1 MCQSLKKEIALIVFY
16 QKENKYSFNALISAL
31 ETEPTLNEVDIFF
44 IRGKEN
50 LINRLYQL
58 ITIYQKV
65 VLGVSFFTTQ
75 VWKIYK
81 LIKILRRKF
90 QNKIIFLA
98 GGPHST
104 GDPLGALK
112 MGFDLVVVGEGEET
126 LIELILKIKND
137 ENFYSIKGIAF
148 LDQEK
153 ELIYT
158 GKRNP
163 INLNDYPPLP
173 VKYTKFGAIEIT
185 RGCPYTC
192 YFCQTSYMF
201 GTKPRHRNIENIC
214 QAVKIMALNY
224 GKKDIRFIS
233 PNAFSYGSIDGKSL
247 NLAKLE
253 ELLKKIKEIIYPNG
267 RIFLGSFP
275 SEVRPEHVTNES
287 LRLVKNY
294 AANDNIVIGAQS
306 GSQRILNLCNRGHS
320 VDDVY
325 NAVQLTIRSGLKA
338 NVDFIFGLPYEKEK
352 DVDLTLNFVTKLT
365 DMGARIHTHSFLPL
379 PQTTF
384 ASFNAKKINNKIKK
398 VLQKLN
404 AKGLAFGKWEK
415 QRDTAI
421 KISKYLKSKDLD
433 DLL

>member
-1 MCQSLKKEIALIVFY
+1 MKKDIAFIVFY
-16 QKENKYSFNALISAL
+16 QKENMYSFNALIAAL
-31 ETEPTLNEVDIFF
+31 ETEPSLNKVDIFF

-50 LINRLYQL
+50 LIKKLNQL

-65 VLGVSFFTTQ
+65 ILGVSFFTTQ
-75 VWKIYK
+75 VWKIYQ
-81 LIKILRRKF
+81 LLKILKRKF
-90 QNKIIFLA
+90 QKKIIFLA
-98 GGPHST
+98 GGAHST
-104 GDPLGALK
+104 GDPIGALK

-148 LDQEK
+148 LDQKK

-158 GKRNP
+158 GKRHP

-173 VKYTKFGAIEIT
+173 ITHTKFGAIEIT

-214 QAVKIMALNY
+214 KAVKIMALNY
-224 GKKDIRFIS
+224 GKKDVRFIS
-233 PNAFSYGSIDGKSL
+233 PNAFSYGSIDGKRL
-247 NLAKLE
+247 KLVKLE
-253 ELLKKIKEIIYPNG
+253 ELLKKIKEIIYPKG

-275 SEVRPEHVTNES
+275 SEVRPEHVTNDS
-287 LRLVKNY
+287 LRIVKTY

-325 NAVQLTIRSGLKA
+325 NAVQLTIQSGLKA

-352 DVDLTLNFVTKLT
+352 DIDLTLKVITKLT
-365 DMGARIHTHSFLPL
+365 DIGARIHAHSFLPL

-384 ASFNAKKINNKIKK
+384 ASFNAKKISNKIKK
-398 VLQKLN
+398 VLQKLS
-404 AKGLAFGKWEK
+404 AKGLAYGEWEK
-415 QRDTAI
+415 QENIAI
-421 KISKYLKSKDLD
+421 KISKYLKSKN
-433 DLL
+433 